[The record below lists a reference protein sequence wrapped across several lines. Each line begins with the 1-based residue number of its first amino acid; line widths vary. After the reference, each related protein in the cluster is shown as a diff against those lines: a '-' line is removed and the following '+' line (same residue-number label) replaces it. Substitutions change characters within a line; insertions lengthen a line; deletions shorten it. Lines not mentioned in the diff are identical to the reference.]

1 MITWHFPIRLDINE
15 KRDFLRQFSNT
26 VFGVTAKRL
35 HKSPKAVLTEK
46 FIIFHPIY
54 HQSFGTIC
62 IHFFFFSCITA
73 DSTVSNPVAAQPS
86 NTAQSAALPPPPQ
99 AALQPQPPP
108 VNQSVVLPG
117 STPNMAGSSTTS
129 TVYYGQSVQQP
140 QPQVNYPPAYYYP
153 QPAAVPPPPVSGGH
167 AGQPQPQSTPQGYP
181 AAMYTYSEYTSPPP
195 AGPTQVPTMMHMIDY
210 NLDTGN
216 SVTGATGVT
225 VGVNGGGHLPPVSS
239 AMPPH
244 QVGHGHPPVHHPVH
258 HGQQNGGH
266 GVMSPSLTSG
276 FSGSGD
282 CKSTET
288 SSILSAASYSSGA
301 LNNSGHSYGGYS
313 DQYYGSKHRNYYYH
327 HNNGGQSANNN
338 SYHDQAPAWNHYQNP
353 DNHVNYY
360 NNNNNNYVSDYHH
373 TSPNSTGSTGCS
385 STVNSE
391 SKINSNNSNQSMINS
406 STNSSTN
413 ASSSSVYCDTCQIAF
428 PSMAVLENHLKGSR
442 HARRVKSQQA
452 FRQLKDAGTLFRIR
466 GSATPVTDIG
476 MSSGAIRCEVCQVSV
491 NSSHQLQAHLTGK
504 NTFNFFGGGS

>member
-1 MITWHFPIRLDINE
+1 MHT
-15 KRDFLRQFSNT
+15 FLFS
-26 VFGVTAKRL
+26 
-35 HKSPKAVLTEK
+35 
-46 FIIFHPIY
+46 
-54 HQSFGTIC
+54 
-62 IHFFFFSCITA
+62 SCITA

-504 NTFNFFGGGS
+504 NTFNFFWGEVKRKMEKLEKLFLKYALRNPVV

>member
-1 MITWHFPIRLDINE
+1 MHT
-15 KRDFLRQFSNT
+15 FLFS
-26 VFGVTAKRL
+26 
-35 HKSPKAVLTEK
+35 
-46 FIIFHPIY
+46 
-54 HQSFGTIC
+54 
-62 IHFFFFSCITA
+62 SCITA

-266 GVMSPSLTSG
+266 GVMSPML
-276 FSGSGD
+276 GD
-282 CKSTET
+282 DH
-288 SSILSAASYSSGA
+288 G
-301 LNNSGHSYGGYS
+301 
-313 DQYYGSKHRNYYYH
+313 
-327 HNNGGQSANNN
+327 
-338 SYHDQAPAWNHYQNP
+338 
-353 DNHVNYY
+353 
-360 NNNNNNYVSDYHH
+360 
-373 TSPNSTGSTGCS
+373 
-385 STVNSE
+385 TVFRLLGDV
-391 SKINSNNSNQSMINS
+391 I
-406 STNSSTN
+406 
-413 ASSSSVYCDTCQIAF
+413 
-428 PSMAVLENHLKGSR
+428 H
-442 HARRVKSQQA
+442 QQA
-452 FRQLKDAGTLFRIR
+452 ENR
-466 GSATPVTDIG
+466 
-476 MSSGAIRCEVCQVSV
+476 
-491 NSSHQLQAHLTGK
+491 
-504 NTFNFFGGGS
+504 